1 MLAGQLPGGQCG
13 RPSEASR
20 AGLLFLDAHSA
31 TQQKLRGD
39 NPEGGNNVRLDY
51 FSVKESLP
59 IRSLTIEGLSDVVVF
74 AGPNGV
80 GKTTLLNNLLSAFR
94 NPSPRPRI
102 RVVATSDD
110 EFRAWGEKRIL
121 DTSVDQEAALLRGY
135 LQRSQKRGQL
145 RSGVLN
151 FDSSRAIQEVQPFGW
166 GWHFEDPF
174 EEQIGWDVSFQ
185 PAKNRFQDVIHSLLR
200 KIRSQKE
207 EISSKALSLIKAGA
221 TTMDLNF
228 PDPLVK
234 FKEAFT
240 KLLPGKTLV
249 DLNEQ
254 TQVVQFTP
262 GGGVTLPLSSL
273 SSGEREVVTIVFDFL
288 LRDPQHCVIV
298 FDEPELHLHPELSYR
313 LLRTLREVGEHNQF
327 IFCTHSPDIITA
339 SLDQSVIFVAPATGP
354 ETNQAISIA
363 DSDEVADVLH
373 VLGQSVGVISLG
385 KRIVLIEGDRSSL
398 DKQVYGSIVGSA
410 FPGLVLVPS
419 GGKETIASF
428 MRALD
433 SVLSQTVWGV
443 DFFMLC
449 DGDSAAST
457 TNAQE
462 LQEKSSGR
470 LRFLSRYHLENY
482 FLDETLLAEVFGTL
496 GVEEGSWLLDPSRIN
511 DFLRESAREF
521 VPYATA
527 LSVSHR
533 VRLGVGNVDIMPK
546 NCARSDFED
555 LASLFE
561 GARSAEASRVGAFL
575 DAAHLR
581 KLVEQEYETVKTST
595 AGASDDWKRLI
606 PGKPLL
612 GKLAKQAK
620 CDAANMKRAFIRAAA
635 GRAADPF
642 IEIRTIFETFAQFT
656 GRR

>member
-1 MLAGQLPGGQCG
+1 M
-13 RPSEASR
+13 
-20 AGLLFLDAHSA
+20 
-31 TQQKLRGD
+31 
-39 NPEGGNNVRLDY
+39 RLDH
-51 FSVKESLP
+51 FTVKNAPPIKSLA
-59 IRSLTIEGLSDVVVF
+59 IEGLSEVVVF

-80 GKTTLLNNLLSAFR
+80 GKTTLLNSLLTAFR
-94 NPSPRPRI
+94 NSSPNPNLRI
-102 RVVATSDD
+102 RIAATS
-110 EFRAWGEKRIL
+110 EEEVKAWNGKRLL
-121 DTSVDQEAALLRGY
+121 DTDDKQEAGVLRAF

-151 FDSSRAIQEVQPFGW
+151 FDSSRAIQEIQPFGW
-166 GWHFEDPF
+166 GWHFADPF
-174 EEQIGWDVSFQ
+174 EEAVGWDFTYQ

-207 EISSKALSLIKAGA
+207 EISAKALSLMKSGV

-234 FKEAFT
+234 FKDAFS

-254 TQVVQFTP
+254 TQVIQYTA
-262 GGGVTLPLSSL
+262 GGATLQLNAL

-339 SLDQSVIFVAPATGP
+339 SIDQSVVFVAPSTDP
-354 ETNQAISIA
+354 ERNQAITVA
-363 DSDEVADVLH
+363 ESDEVADVLH
-373 VLGQSVGVISLG
+373 VLGQSIGVISLG
-385 KRIVLIEGDRSSL
+385 KRIVLIEGDKSSL
-398 DKQVYGSIVGSA
+398 DKQVYGSIVGSQ
-410 FPGLVLVPS
+410 FPGLVLVPA

-428 MRALD
+428 LRALE
-433 SVLSQTVWGV
+433 SVLNQTVWGV

-457 TNAQE
+457 SNAADLE
-462 LQEKSSGR
+462 RRSSGR

-482 FLDETLLAEVFGTL
+482 FLDEQLLAKVFRQVGT
-496 GVEEGSWLLDPSRIN
+496 EEGSWLLEPERIKE
-511 DFLRESAREF
+511 FLRDAVKDF

-527 LSVSHR
+527 LSVAHR

-546 NCARSDFED
+546 NCTGAD
-555 LASLFE
+555 LASLVTLFE
-561 GARSAEASRVGAFL
+561 GAREKESNRIGPFL
-575 DAAHLR
+575 HAGELP
-581 KLVEQEYETVKTST
+581 KLVEEEYRKVV
-595 AGASDDWKRLI
+595 ASVESGTDDWKRLV
-606 PGKPLL
+606 PGRPLL

-620 CDAANMKRAFIRAAA
+620 TDVGNMKRVFIRAATGA
-635 GRAADPF
+635 VPDPF
-642 IEIRTIFETFAQFT
+642 EEIRSIFQQFAAYQ
-656 GRR
+656 GKR